1 MKDKLKPCPFCGGEA
16 KIVSRRYSFYS
27 DEKLYHIECKCGIT
41 TRECLYLKSLEE
53 YWNRRDEKY
62 EKALNMMACQIV
74 DFSKERECAGCP
86 LKGSG
91 IDKWG
96 SSCKQKIVEYYK
108 RKTGIDS

>member
-1 MKDKLKPCPFCGGEA
+1 MTNEEA
-16 KIVSRRYSFYS
+16 VKVIES
-27 DEKLYHIECKCGIT
+27 EHIWLPRTYGWRKVEDAHKMAI
-41 TRECLYLKSLEE
+41 KALE
-53 YWNRRDEKY
+53 NQAKY

-108 RKTGIDS
+108 RQAGIDS